1 MTADSTQM
9 QRPVMNP
16 HEKRMQTI
24 QAVLYVIAIILGL
37 INGFYGSEFWI
48 QTGEFI
54 STIFIRL
61 FRFIAVPIIAVSII
75 ATLSQ
80 ISRSTESGRIFR
92 HSVFY
97 TLLTTILAAS
107 LAAILF
113 EVFSPANVT
122 LSDTTEASAAIA
134 GIKGKSYFDYITSV
148 VPDNAIA
155 PFLSA
160 NVLSVLLIAAAVG
173 IAIAKLPHDSREQ
186 RVLMAFFSGLQ
197 AVLFTLV
204 GWIIMILPLGI
215 FGFFT
220 VLAKE
225 INAGVAVG
233 GLGTY
238 FATVLSANFIQM
250 LIVLP
255 ALLLLRGINPIRV
268 FKGMLPALTVAFFS
282 KSSAGTLPVTMRCSE
297 VNLGVRESVSR
308 FVLPMCTT
316 INMNGC
322 AAFIL
327 ITVVYLM
334 QNAGV
339 DITWSTLAVWIF
351 IATIAAVGNAG
362 VPMGCF
368 FLSASL
374 LASMN
379 VPILL
384 MGVILPFYAVID
396 AIDTGSEYTGPV
408 KMKMDLGV
416 DVLPKFSKDTTDRNR
431 TSPFAFTGNKFEF
444 RMPGSAENL
453 SDCNTIL
460 NTAVAKELKGYADEL
475 EGAEDFTSAAIAL
488 VKRTIRDHRRVIF
501 NGNGYTAAWE
511 EEAARRGL
519 PNKKNTP
526 AALPALVD
534 PKNIQLMEDFGVL
547 TKVEMESRYEVE
559 MEHYAKIINIEA
571 LTMLEMARKQLLPA
585 VNSYMSE
592 VANTAATKLAVSE
605 ALSVRSETKTLT
617 RLSTDADAMSDAI
630 DVLQDVVD
638 AAEAL
643 TSESEKAVAFHDN
656 VIPAMDALRAAADDA
671 ETICGEDYWP
681 LPSYSKMLYYV

>member
-1 MTADSTQM
+1 MTAESPQM

-238 FATVLSANFIQM
+238 FATVLTANFIQM

-297 VNLGVRESVSR
+297 VNLGVKESVSR

-396 AIDTGSEYTGPV
+396 AIETTLNVWSDSNV
-408 KMKMDLGV
+408 AVLVHKDLYG
-416 DVLPKFSKDTTDRNR
+416 D
-431 TSPFAFTGNKFEF
+431 
-444 RMPGSAENL
+444 
-453 SDCNTIL
+453 I
-460 NTAVAKELKGYADEL
+460 
-475 EGAEDFTSAAIAL
+475 
-488 VKRTIRDHRRVIF
+488 
-501 NGNGYTAAWE
+501 
-511 EEAARRGL
+511 
-519 PNKKNTP
+519 
-526 AALPALVD
+526 
-534 PKNIQLMEDFGVL
+534 
-547 TKVEMESRYEVE
+547 
-559 MEHYAKIINIEA
+559 
-571 LTMLEMARKQLLPA
+571 
-585 VNSYMSE
+585 
-592 VANTAATKLAVSE
+592 
-605 ALSVRSETKTLT
+605 
-617 RLSTDADAMSDAI
+617 
-630 DVLQDVVD
+630 
-638 AAEAL
+638 
-643 TSESEKAVAFHDN
+643 
-656 VIPAMDALRAAADDA
+656 
-671 ETICGEDYWP
+671 
-681 LPSYSKMLYYV
+681 

>member
-1 MTADSTQM
+1 MSAQTQTFE
-9 QRPVMNP
+9 RPVMNP
-16 HEKRMQTI
+16 REKRMQTI
-24 QAVLYVIAIILGL
+24 QAVLYIIAIVLGL
-37 INGFYGSEFWI
+37 INGFYGSHFTI
-48 QTGEFI
+48 QSGEFV

-97 TLLTTILAAS
+97 TLLTTILAAT

-113 EVFSPANVT
+113 KVFAPANVT
-122 LSDTTEASAAIA
+122 ISDTTQANEVLA
-134 GIKGKSYFDYITSV
+134 GVKSQSYFDYITSA

-160 NVLSVLLIAAAVG
+160 NVLSVLLIAVCVG

-186 RVLMAFFSGLQ
+186 KVLMAFFSGLQ
-197 AVLFTLV
+197 SVLFTLV
-204 GWIIMILPLGI
+204 SWIIMILPLGI

-238 FATVLSANFIQM
+238 FATVLTANFVQM
-250 LIVLP
+250 LLVLP
-255 ALLLLRGINPIRV
+255 ALLLLRGINPLRV

-297 VNLGVRESVSR
+297 VNLGVNPAVSR
-308 FVLPMCTT
+308 FTLPMCTT

-327 ITVVYLM
+327 ITVVYLL
-334 QNAGV
+334 QNTGV
-339 DITWSTLAVWIF
+339 EITWGTLAVWIF

-384 MGVILPFYAVID
+384 LGVILPFYAVID
-396 AIDTGSEYTGPV
+396 AIE
-408 KMKMDLGV
+408 
-416 DVLPKFSKDTTDRNR
+416 
-431 TSPFAFTGNKFEF
+431 
-444 RMPGSAENL
+444 
-453 SDCNTIL
+453 
-460 NTAVAKELKGYADEL
+460 
-475 EGAEDFTSAAIAL
+475 
-488 VKRTIRDHRRVIF
+488 
-501 NGNGYTAAWE
+501 
-511 EEAARRGL
+511 
-519 PNKKNTP
+519 
-526 AALPALVD
+526 
-534 PKNIQLMEDFGVL
+534 
-547 TKVEMESRYEVE
+547 
-559 MEHYAKIINIEA
+559 
-571 LTMLEMARKQLLPA
+571 TMLNVWSDSNVA
-585 VNSYMSE
+585 VLVNKDLYD
-592 VANTAATKLAVSE
+592 E
-605 ALSVRSETKTLT
+605 A
-617 RLSTDADAMSDAI
+617 
-630 DVLQDVVD
+630 
-638 AAEAL
+638 
-643 TSESEKAVAFHDN
+643 
-656 VIPAMDALRAAADDA
+656 
-671 ETICGEDYWP
+671 
-681 LPSYSKMLYYV
+681 

>member
-9 QRPVMNP
+9 QRPVRNP
-16 HEKRMQTI
+16 HEKRMQAI

-396 AIDTGSEYTGPV
+396 AIETTLNVWSDSNV
-408 KMKMDLGV
+408 AVLVHKDLYG
-416 DVLPKFSKDTTDRNR
+416 D
-431 TSPFAFTGNKFEF
+431 
-444 RMPGSAENL
+444 
-453 SDCNTIL
+453 I
-460 NTAVAKELKGYADEL
+460 
-475 EGAEDFTSAAIAL
+475 
-488 VKRTIRDHRRVIF
+488 
-501 NGNGYTAAWE
+501 
-511 EEAARRGL
+511 
-519 PNKKNTP
+519 
-526 AALPALVD
+526 
-534 PKNIQLMEDFGVL
+534 
-547 TKVEMESRYEVE
+547 
-559 MEHYAKIINIEA
+559 
-571 LTMLEMARKQLLPA
+571 
-585 VNSYMSE
+585 
-592 VANTAATKLAVSE
+592 
-605 ALSVRSETKTLT
+605 
-617 RLSTDADAMSDAI
+617 
-630 DVLQDVVD
+630 
-638 AAEAL
+638 
-643 TSESEKAVAFHDN
+643 
-656 VIPAMDALRAAADDA
+656 
-671 ETICGEDYWP
+671 
-681 LPSYSKMLYYV
+681 